1 MRSAFDFAPYRRSTV
16 GFDRLFDML
25 ENSCGRQTQENY
37 PPFDLI
43 KLGDNDYRI
52 ELAVAGFKP
61 DEIDITAQQNV
72 LIVSG
77 RKYEDSEEQGDD
89 YIYRG
94 IATRSFERRFAL
106 ADHIQVKGA
115 DLKDGLLAIELV
127 REIPEAMKP
136 RKIDIGGSQERSAIG
151 GGKSPPPSRRSTP
164 KPSTPETLPA
174 PQMNSPG
181 ETRLLGAFLSGE
193 ALRPRE
199 QCGDAPGVELGA
211 QLAVG
216 TQGHRPHP
224 RLVVDH
230 VRSHRRHHSRVAATS
245 SRPSKLMKASARLSS
260 SSSSSLHALGTDRK
274 LPHSSSG
281 RGATW
286 PTKSG
291 KSGFIS

>member
-1 MRSAFDFAPYRRSTV
+1 MRSAFDFAPFRRSTV

-25 ENSCGRQTQENY
+25 ENSGTGQAQENY

-43 KLGDNDYRI
+43 RTGENDYRI

-77 RKYEDSEEQGDD
+77 KKNEESDSRGTD

-136 RKIDIGGSQERSAIG
+136 RKIDIGGSQPKHDRIG
-151 GGKSPPPSRRSTP
+151 GDG
-164 KPSTPETLPA
+164 PA
-174 PQMNSPG
+174 SKQ
-181 ETRLLGAFLSGE
+181 TVDAE
-193 ALRPRE
+193 A
-199 QCGDAPGVELGA
+199 Q
-211 QLAVG
+211 
-216 TQGHRPHP
+216 
-224 RLVVDH
+224 
-230 VRSHRRHHSRVAATS
+230 
-245 SRPSKLMKASARLSS
+245 
-260 SSSSSLHALGTDRK
+260 HA
-274 LPHSSSG
+274 
-281 RGATW
+281 
-286 PTKSG
+286 
-291 KSGFIS
+291 